1 MSRLPFP
8 PAGGAARPSTTV
20 VGPWAAA
27 ADQSSVRRA
36 NLGVVLR
43 CVADNGR
50 CSRADVAGRTGLTRG
65 TVSSLVTELIALD
78 LLRESDLPAEP
89 RRIGR
94 PGVALQLA
102 NRIVGVGLEVNVD
115 YLAVHVEDLA
125 GTVRF
130 QHRVD
135 RDNRG
140 SKPRPVL
147 DHVAH
152 LAKGALDDVAAQGLH
167 AAGIAL
173 AVPGPV
179 ELQTGTLVFA
189 PNLGW
194 SDVPLREELGARLDR
209 AVEIENEANLAA
221 LAEHWGGAARGF
233 EDFIL
238 AFGEIGVG
246 GGIVVGGKLYR
257 GVNGFG
263 GELGHVPVEQGGLTC
278 ACGSAGCLETRAGVE
293 AIARVAGVPSS
304 NRRRNRVGAE
314 LVQRAADGDAAVI
327 AACAEAGRWLGLGL
341 AAAVNLLGLDA
352 VVLGGCYGPL
362 APWIAHDV
370 EAAVRE
376 RSLAARSAP
385 IHVLRS
391 TFGPDAAMRGAA
403 AVSLRRVLDD
413 PTSLVGDTLLRDVI

>member
-1 MSRLPFP
+1 
-8 PAGGAARPSTTV
+8 
-20 VGPWAAA
+20 
-27 ADQSSVRRA
+27 VRRA

-43 CVADNGR
+43 SVAETRR
-50 CSRADVAGRTGLTRG
+50 CSRAYVARRTGLTRG
-65 TVSSLVTELIALD
+65 TVSSLVAELIALD
-78 LLRESDLPAEP
+78 LLRESDEPAEP

-94 PGVALQLA
+94 PGVALELSDVV
-102 NRIVGVGLEVNVD
+102 VGVGLEVNVD
-115 YLAVHVEDLA
+115 YVAVHVEDLA

-140 SKPRPVL
+140 SEPSLVL
-147 DHVAH
+147 DRLCH
-152 LAKGALDDVAAQGLH
+152 LAAGALEDIAARELLT
-167 AAGIAL
+167 AGIAV

-194 SDVPLREELGARLDR
+194 SDVPLRDELVARLGR
-209 AVEIENEANLAA
+209 AVEVENEANLAA

-246 GGIVVGGKLYR
+246 GGIVVGGNLYR

-263 GELGHVPVEQGGLTC
+263 GELGHVPVEHGGRTC
-278 ACGSAGCLETRAGVE
+278 ACGSTGCLETRAGIE
-293 AIARVAGVPSS
+293 AIARAAGLSTES
-304 NRRRNRVGAE
+304 GTTSRLGAE
-314 LVQRAADGDAAVI
+314 LVRRAADGDDAVV

-341 AAAVNLLGLDA
+341 AAAVNLLGLEA
-352 VVLGGCYGPL
+352 VVLGGCFEPL
-362 APWIAHDV
+362 APWLARDV
-370 EAAVRE
+370 EAAVQE
-376 RSLAARSAP
+376 RSLAAKSAA
-385 IHVLRS
+385 IHVVRS
-391 TFGPDAAMRGAA
+391 TFGQDAAVRGAA

-413 PTSLVGDTLLRDVI
+413 PSSALGEAVLEEVV